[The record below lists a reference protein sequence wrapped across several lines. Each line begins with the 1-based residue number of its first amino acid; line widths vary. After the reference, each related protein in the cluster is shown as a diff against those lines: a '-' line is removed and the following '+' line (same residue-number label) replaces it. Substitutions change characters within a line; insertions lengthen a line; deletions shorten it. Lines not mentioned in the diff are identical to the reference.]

1 MTKLSGI
8 SAVFP
13 CYNDGV
19 SIPDVIQRAEAVLPE
34 LTDDYEIIVVNDGS
48 TDHSGEVLAEF
59 SHERPHLQV
68 ITLPHNQGY
77 GAAIRTGLMAATR
90 EYVFYTDGDG
100 QYDPAEL
107 RLLVERIE
115 PGIDVVNGY
124 KISRSDN
131 VYRKIVGNA
140 YKALVRSVFR
150 LRLRDIDCD
159 FRLLRRDILDRIRLQ
174 KDSGA
179 FCVELVKKLQSAG
192 AHFREVPVHH
202 YPRQHG
208 SSQFMRPQRVIATFI
223 ELAVLWWQLQAV
235 RKTPKRAVEEEALSG
250 VQGRN
255 GET

>member
-1 MTKLSGI
+1 MSKLSSI

-13 CYNDGV
+13 CYNDGA
-19 SIPDVIQRAEAVLPE
+19 SIPDVISRIETALPE

-48 TDHSGEVLAEF
+48 TDSSGAVLAEL
-59 SHERPHLQV
+59 SRERPHLQV

-77 GAAIRTGLMAATR
+77 GAAIRTGLTAATR
-90 EYVFYTDGDG
+90 DYVFYTDGDG
-100 QYDPAEL
+100 QYDPSEL
-107 RLLVERIE
+107 QLLVERIG

-124 KISRSDN
+124 KISRSDS
-131 VYRKIVGNA
+131 VYRKIVGNT
-140 YKALVRSVFR
+140 YKAFVRTVFR

-159 FRLLRRDILDRIRLQ
+159 FRLLRREVLRGIRLQ

-192 AHFREVPVHH
+192 AQFREVPVHH

-208 SSQFMRPQRVIATFI
+208 SSQFMRPGRVFATFV
-223 ELAVLWWQLQAV
+223 ELAILWWQLRRAPET
-235 RKTPKRAVEEEALSG
+235 RPHAVEEEALSG